1 MRKKSNSCN
10 WEWTYWSNCLTIY
23 HKIFSSS
30 LGWLKLFES
39 SELKKIL
46 TYVVKYRLAGKHE
59 FNIFLTKLDNSNNLH
74 CSKSLGDGSSPMASI
89 CKLLANSA
97 IFVGISCVS
106 SSTMSGGER
115 LEKNLPLSGI
125 GTFMGKDFA
134 IIRVCF
140 S

>member
-1 MRKKSNSCN
+1 MYLIGNGHIGPIV
-10 WEWTYWSNCLTIY
+10 LLGIY

-30 LGWLKLFES
+30 LGCLWLKLFES

-46 TYVVKYRLAGKHE
+46 TYVVTIRVYPIGKKHE

-74 CSKSLGDGSSPMASI
+74 CSKSRGDGSSPMASI

-106 SSTMSGGER
+106 SAMSGGER
-115 LEKNLPLSGI
+115 LENNLLLSGI
-125 GTFMGKDFA
+125 GTFIGKDFA